1 MIRLNI
7 EILKNFFYK
16 MDYTFY
22 FSKNKSFNPIRILKN
37 IIDDLKVEEP
47 QCDYEMLQ
55 FVDN

>member
-1 MIRLNI
+1 
-7 EILKNFFYK
+7 

-37 IIDDLKVEEP
+37 IINDIKVEEP